1 MPDAPFGFLNVDK
14 PLNLTSH
21 NVVSRVRRV
30 FGIKKVGH
38 AGTLDPLATGVL
50 VVCVG
55 PATRLS
61 EYVMHQTKAYRA
73 KVTLG
78 LTTTTD
84 DAEGDVLAAHDPSL
98 ITREQVEAVLP
109 QFTGNIEQLPPLYS
123 AIKQRGRKLYE
134 LMREGKADTIE
145 RKPRAVR
152 VDEITLTEWT
162 PPEVTIEVTCGSGT
176 YIRSLARDIGALLG
190 VGAYLS
196 GLVRTR
202 SGVFDVSH
210 AVSLDALAESDA
222 PQSYLI
228 PPHKALAGYPTIMLT
243 DAHVDDIVHGRAT
256 AITDAD
262 DGTLAFGY
270 DSHHQFI
277 AILVARRGQ
286 WHPHKVFSDV
296 SSAS

>member
-1 MPDAPFGFLNVDK
+1 MANAPFGFLNVDK
-14 PLNLTSH
+14 PLTLTSH
-21 NVVSRVRRV
+21 DVVSKVRRV

-73 KVTLG
+73 RVRLG
-78 LTTTTD
+78 VTTTTD
-84 DAEGDVLAAHDPSL
+84 DAEGDTLETHDPSH
-98 ITREQVEAVLP
+98 ITQEQVEALLP
-109 QFTGNIEQLPPLYS
+109 QFTGDIDQLPPLYS

-134 LMREGKADTIE
+134 LVRAGKADTIE

-152 VDEITLTEWT
+152 IDAITLTEWT
-162 PPEVTIEVTCGSGT
+162 PPEFTIEVTCGSGT
-176 YIRSLARDIGALLG
+176 YIRSLARDIGEALG

-202 SGVFDVSH
+202 SGRFDIGH
-210 AVSLDALAESDA
+210 AVTLEALAQSNA
-222 PQSYLI
+222 PEAHLI
-228 PPHKALAGYPTIMLT
+228 PPHAALTGYPIVTLT
-243 DAHVDDIVHGRAT
+243 VDQVADIAHGRAT
-256 AITDAD
+256 ATTEDA

-286 WHPHKVFSDV
+286 WHPHKVFSDG